1 MLNNTIPHFHQK
13 RKKIWEDGGE
23 GQARAAVMLLIQ
35 TKFSKPDYAV
45 NQNGPTNVDF
55 SKSPMGRVIL

>member
-1 MLNNTIPHFHQK
+1 M
-13 RKKIWEDGGE
+13 GGRR
-23 GQARAAVMLLIQ
+23 GRAGTGAVMLLIQ